1 MIQAEEQDKRRIRT
15 TEKPVS
21 LNSVRLV
28 YPLTDTE
35 SGVTRDV
42 IVKKVVHSKIWFE
55 KHSGTAHWSRI
66 IPGLDIK
73 IPWPKKEPREENDQ
87 PDDTLRI
94 DVETKTFVPTLLRP
108 PMPGTVID
116 ELRNKFSIFRTRHDP
131 EYIAAKEE
139 EDRLKEEKKKMS
151 EQMRTPLKEAN
162 RRERKANRAKGKGKL
177 TPDML
182 EKIGRLVAQKRQLAM
197 DAAGVSKEGAAPE
210 PVNVAA

>member
-1 MIQAEEQDKRRIRT
+1 V
-15 TEKPVS
+15 EKPVS
-21 LNSVRLV
+21 LNSIRLV

-42 IVKKVVHSKIWFE
+42 IVKKVVHSKIWFD

-73 IPWPKKEPREENDQ
+73 IPWPKKEPKVEDDQ

-151 EQMRTPLKEAN
+151 EQMRTPLKEVN

-182 EKIGRLVAQKRQLAM
+182 EKIGKFVAQKRQLAM
-197 DAAGVSKEGAAPE
+197 DAAGVSKEGAVSE
-210 PVNVAA
+210 PVPVTA